1 MQSPHH
7 LTICKFFYIVLTA
20 IMYNPRMKV
29 STSGSPLSHNN
40 SWASDDHQSVLKAA
54 VLECLLNAISAEILE
69 DEPCWIFRSAAQLR
83 GDRAT
88 FLRSFGKQVS
98 VMRIL
103 NSALLLVPSINFVF
117 WAPAK
122 CWPWSFAGITWFAV
136 LVCPIL
142 QTENSILFSFQQQR
156 SLNVQSR
163 QLRFVGIVPPEPSSP
178 TTAAQGPLFKSL
190 KMTQAHW
197 NFHKNKNDRNER
209 NNFSRGG
216 KIFFKKIV
224 STSNCFDFDIQ
235 INGEKIFLKIF
246 PLKFFQP
253 KFFWSG

>member
-83 GDRAT
+83 WDRAT

-103 NSALLLVPSINFVF
+103 NSALLLGPSINFVF
-117 WAPAK
+117 EPPQSAGLEVLPASPGLLSWCAPSCK
-122 CWPWSFAGITWFAV
+122 PKIPFFF
-136 LVCPIL
+136 
-142 QTENSILFSFQQQR
+142 LFSNR
-156 SLNVQSR
+156 
-163 QLRFVGIVPPEPSSP
+163 E
-178 TTAAQGPLFKSL
+178 A
-190 KMTQAHW
+190 
-197 NFHKNKNDRNER
+197 
-209 NNFSRGG
+209 
-216 KIFFKKIV
+216 
-224 STSNCFDFDIQ
+224 
-235 INGEKIFLKIF
+235 
-246 PLKFFQP
+246 
-253 KFFWSG
+253 